1 MDAGEAAAT
10 ARRLRLNIAPLPQT
24 EWCHH
29 WADVL
34 HNNRPPMWS
43 LFQKI
48 RSIRANRQTGFHV
61 RLGTVVLLD
70 VCARALRSLRVG
82 FYVYVCMCLHL
93 FIAAP
98 PSSQWQ
104 FACLHFSHSYWALT
118 EALLH
123 KHRATSHHRCLCSMQ
138 KHTTKER
145 ESCSN
150 KHTCTCGCRV
160 FYFILDCKLLIW
172 GVSLADTH
180 LAWGIVC

>member
-70 VCARALRSLRVG
+70 VCARALRLLCVCVHVPSPLYCGSTLFSVTVCVSSFFTLILSSDRGITPQTQSYLSSPLSLFHAKTHHKRAWKLLKQTHM
-82 FYVYVCMCLHL
+82 YMWM
-93 FIAAP
+93 
-98 PSSQWQ
+98 PS
-104 FACLHFSHSYWALT
+104 FL
-118 EALLH
+118 
-123 KHRATSHHRCLCSMQ
+123 
-138 KHTTKER
+138 
-145 ESCSN
+145 
-150 KHTCTCGCRV
+150 
-160 FYFILDCKLLIW
+160 FYFRL
-172 GVSLADTH
+172 
-180 LAWGIVC
+180 